1 MIASDANRLVR
12 AAEKLH
18 FWKVTTRRLPEGG
31 WVVMFERTQGAAV
44 TYSDFHEGQKFLL
57 SHSGQ

>member
-18 FWKVTTRRLPEGG
+18 FWKVSTRRQPEGG
-31 WVVMFERTQGAAV
+31 WVVVFERTEGAKISFA
-44 TYSDFHEGQKFLL
+44 DFHQGQTFLL